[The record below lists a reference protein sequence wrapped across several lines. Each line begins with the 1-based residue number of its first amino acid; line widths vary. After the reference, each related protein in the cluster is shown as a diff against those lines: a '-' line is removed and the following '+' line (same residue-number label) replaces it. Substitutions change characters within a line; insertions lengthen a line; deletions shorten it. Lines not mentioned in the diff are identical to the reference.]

1 MAEKSSRDE
10 HETHQ
15 KNVHESF
22 ASLYEREQVRGRIDD
37 SGRDALEKLRAAAE
51 ARDGA
56 ALRTGLKDLRDQHGW
71 LYRELAAH
79 PRLANLLDDLALL
92 GL

>member
-1 MAEKSSRDE
+1 MADKPRDE
-10 HETHQ
+10 HEAD
-15 KNVHESF
+15 VHASF
-22 ASLYEREQVRGRIDD
+22 DSLHAQVGGRIDD
-37 SGRDALEKLRAAAE
+37 AGREAIEKLRAAA
-51 ARDGA
+51 AAKDGA
-56 ALRTGLKDLRDQHGW
+56 ALRAGLKDLRDQHGW

>member
-1 MAEKSSRDE
+1 MVDKPREE
-10 HETHQ
+10 HE
-15 KNVHESF
+15 KDVHESF
-22 ASLYEREQVRGRIDD
+22 DSLHAQVGDRIDD
-37 SGRDALEKLRAAAE
+37 SGREAIEKLRAAAA

-56 ALRTGLKDLRDQHGW
+56 ALRAGLKELRDRHGW

>member
-1 MAEKSSRDE
+1 MADDPRDDHESR
-10 HETHQ
+10 
-15 KNVHESF
+15 VHESF
-22 ASLYEREQVRGRIDD
+22 DSLYEKDQVRGRIDD
-37 SGRDALEKLRAAAE
+37 AGREALEKLRAAAA
-51 ARDGA
+51 ARDGD
-56 ALRTGLKDLRDQHGW
+56 ALRTGLKGLRDEHGW

>member
-1 MAEKSSRDE
+1 MAEKPKDE
-10 HETHQ
+10 HEARI
-15 KNVHESF
+15 HESF
-22 ASLYEREQVRGRIDD
+22 DSLHEQVRARIDD
-37 SGRDALEKLRAAAE
+37 TGRDAIEKLRAAAA
-51 ARDGA
+51 ARDSE
-56 ALRTGLKDLRDQHGW
+56 ALRRGLKDLQEKHGW

>member
-1 MAEKSSRDE
+1 MAEKPGDPRDHDKE
-10 HETHQ
+10 
-15 KNVHESF
+15 VHESF
-22 ASLYEREQVRGRIDD
+22 DSLHEQV
-37 SGRDALEKLRAAAE
+37 SGRLDASGREAIEKLRAAAA
-51 ARDGA
+51 ARDGE
-56 ALRTGLKDLRDQHGW
+56 ALRKGLKDLRDQHGW

>member
-1 MAEKSSRDE
+1 MAEKPPRDE
-10 HETHQ
+10 HEKQ
-15 KNVHESF
+15 VHESF
-22 ASLYEREQVRGRIDD
+22 DSLYEREQVRGRIDD
-37 SGRDALEKLRAAAE
+37 SGRDALEKLRAAAA
-51 ARDGA
+51 ARNGA

-71 LYRELAAH
+71 LYRELASH

>member
-1 MAEKSSRDE
+1 MADKSSGDE
-10 HETHQ
+10 HGTHET
-15 KNVHESF
+15 NVRESF
-22 ASLYEREQVRGRIDD
+22 ESLYEQEQVRGRIDD
-37 SGRDALEKLRAAAE
+37 SGRDALEKLRAAAA

-71 LYRELAAH
+71 LYRELASH

>member
-1 MAEKSSRDE
+1 MADE
-10 HETHQ
+10 PGEPKDHESQ
-15 KNVHESF
+15 LHESF
-22 ASLYEREQVRGRIDD
+22 DSLYEMDRVKGRIDE
-37 SGRDALEKLRAAAE
+37 SGRDAVEKLRAAA
-51 ARDGA
+51 AAKDGD
-56 ALRTGLKDLRDQHGW
+56 ALRKGLKSLRDEHSW

>member
-1 MAEKSSRDE
+1 MADEPADRDE
-10 HETHQ
+10 HE
-15 KNVHESF
+15 NRIRESF
-22 ASLYEREQVRGRIDD
+22 DSLYERDGVRGKIDD
-37 SGRDALEKLRAAAE
+37 ASRDAVEKLRAAA
-51 ARDGA
+51 AAKDGD
-56 ALRTGLKDLRDQHGW
+56 ALRRGLKTLRDEHGW

>member
-10 HETHQ
+10 HGAHE
-15 KNVHESF
+15 KEVHESF

-37 SGRDALEKLRAAAE
+37 SGRDAIEKLRAAAA

>member
-1 MAEKSSRDE
+1 MADKPRDDPS
-10 HETHQ
+10 HESQ
-15 KNVHESF
+15 VHESF
-22 ASLYEREQVRGRIDD
+22 DSLYERDAVRGRIDE
-37 SGRDALEKLRAAAE
+37 SARDAVEKLRAAAA
-51 ARDGA
+51 ARDGD
-56 ALRTGLKDLRDQHGW
+56 ALRKGLKSLRDEHGW

>member
-1 MAEKSSRDE
+1 MADKPLDDDE
-10 HETHQ
+10 HAAR
-15 KNVHESF
+15 VHESF
-22 ASLYEREQVRGRIDD
+22 DSLHAQVGSRIDD
-37 SGRDALEKLRAAAE
+37 EGRAAIEKLRSAAA
-51 ARDGA
+51 ARDGD
-56 ALRTGLKDLRDQHGW
+56 ALRAGLKDLRDRHGW